1 MNLYSV
7 TNDLSVE
14 SGQITA
20 IVAVGNL
27 YANQTMKMH
36 ITFNLQDGK
45 GKDCLV
51 NYLSQDTLVSY
62 ARTYIVSLISSRIA
76 SPANRGNDDS
86 IDSDGIAVYSEDRA
100 TLLNTS
106 ISEIVMKPASELT
119 YGTDESKYHD
129 SGFYDRGYELPK
141 SGGSGTTG
149 FYTTGA
155 LLCGT
160 VILSFVYI
168 QSQRK
173 LRAKG

>member
-1 MNLYSV
+1 MLN
-7 TNDLSVE
+7 
-14 SGQITA
+14 TA
-20 IVAVGNL
+20 INEII
-27 YANQTMKMH
+27 MK
-36 ITFNLQDGK
+36 
-45 GKDCLV
+45 
-51 NYLSQDTLVSY
+51 S
-62 ARTYIVSLISSRIA
+62 AR
-76 SPANRGNDDS
+76 
-86 IDSDGIAVYSEDRA
+86 
-100 TLLNTS
+100 
-106 ISEIVMKPASELT
+106 ELT

-173 LRAKG
+173 LKEKV